1 MSEGR
6 RREDKMEFPPHV
18 LNDEE
23 IEMYLRG
30 DRREI
35 DRLMLLSI
43 NRLTACLLPHTA
55 REDARDAEQAE
66 LLRRLGGLE
75 AMEDRARFVDALIQK
90 QSLRNQMMEKVS
102 QSSLTWALI
111 AFLGFLAAATWDSIV
126 SAIKVK
132 LGG

>member
-1 MSEGR
+1 MAEGR
-6 RREDKMEFPPHV
+6 RREDRMEFPPHV
-18 LNDEE
+18 LSDEE

-43 NRLTACLLPHTA
+43 NRLTACILPHTV
-55 REDARDAEQAE
+55 REDERDAEQA
-66 LLRRLGGLE
+66 LLMQRLGGVS

-90 QSLRNQMMEKVS
+90 QSLKNQMMEKVS
-102 QSSLTWALI
+102 QSTLTWALI
-111 AFLGFLAAATWDSIV
+111 AFLGFLVAATWDSIV

>member
-6 RREDKMEFPPHV
+6 RREDRMEFPPHV
-18 LNDEE
+18 LSDEE

-43 NRLTACLLPHTA
+43 NRLTACLLPHTE
-55 REDARDAEQAE
+55 REGARDAEQAE

-75 AMEDRARFVDALIQK
+75 AMEDRAKFVDSLIRRQGV
-90 QSLRNQMMEKVS
+90 RDQMMEKVS
-102 QSSLTWALI
+102 QSTLTWALI
-111 AFLGFLAAATWDSIV
+111 AFLGFLAVSTWDSIV
-126 SAIKVK
+126 SAVKVK